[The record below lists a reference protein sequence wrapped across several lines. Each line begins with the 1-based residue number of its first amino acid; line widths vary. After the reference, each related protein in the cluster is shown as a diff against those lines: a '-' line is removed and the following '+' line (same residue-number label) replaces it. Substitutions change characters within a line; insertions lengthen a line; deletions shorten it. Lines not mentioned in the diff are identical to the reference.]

1 MGGSAMSDSDSY
13 LHQEDFLTP
22 GEVAALLRVSP
33 RTVRNWIYGDALR
46 ACQFGSQ
53 WRIERLELEAFI
65 RRHRR

>member
-1 MGGSAMSDSDSY
+1 MRGSAMSDSDSS
-13 LHQEDFLTP
+13 LHHEDFLTLR
-22 GEVAALLRVSP
+22 EVAALLRVSP

-46 ACQFGSQ
+46 ACRFGSH